1 MSMDFNFTTILKW
14 AKTLSKNSCHSR
26 VGTGAPCLAPILG
39 TGSAR
44 LSGITNQVT
53 CGTYTG
59 TVAQCST
66 VEIKC
71 AATTT
76 TAPTC
81 LTVQLWTNGAS
92 NVHLMF
98 EDITPSFAA
107 TATGR
112 LQALCFHAQN
122 IFPISA

>member
-1 MSMDFNFTTILKW
+1 MNVEKLFQWTFTTISKW
-14 AKTLSKNSCHSR
+14 AKLLPKNSCNSR

-98 EDITPSFAA
+98 EDVTVSA
-107 TATGR
+107 TASATGIVNK
-112 LQALCFHAQN
+112 LSTL
-122 IFPISA
+122 P

>member
-1 MSMDFNFTTILKW
+1 MKVEKLFQWISTISKW
-14 AKTLSKNSCHSR
+14 AKLLSKNSCHSR

-44 LSGITNQVT
+44 LSGIANQVT

-98 EDITPSFAA
+98 EDVTVSA
-107 TATGR
+107 TSSATGIVNK
-112 LQALCFHAQN
+112 L
-122 IFPISA
+122 SM